1 MSAHEHVRKLLD
13 QLMGTSRDGENK
25 ETLTFTDSRVC
36 RAFLTG
42 LCPHDLFTNTKMDIG
57 ECSKVHSLALR
68 ADYEK
73 AAVSGN
79 YEFEVD
85 ALEQLLYFIKD
96 CDRKIQIAK
105 RRLAETQTDLASNVK
120 ECKLTVRL
128 IPKCH
133 AVSYYFYGLNV
144 SLICMKPQSLIKLEG
159 EINEKLK
166 TVESLGAEGKIE
178 ESMAVLAE
186 IEIIKQDARK
196 EEEAWLSTL
205 PSSAMQQQKLRVCEV
220 CAAYLGLYDNDQR
233 LADHFGGKLHM
244 GFIRVRQRLKELQ
257 EIVGN
262 KDANRDKQR
271 RHRNMRIDNIR
282 TETDD
287 RKNYRRYQNR
297 DDALDRDSR
306 RRRSR
311 SRSSGEFRTYH
322 SSRDK
327 KHSSHNKD
335 KQRSRK
341 RTRSRSRSYDRHRH
355 Y

>member
-25 ETLTFTDSRVC
+25 ETLTFTDPRVC

-105 RRLAETQTDLASNVK
+105 RRLAETQTDLASNV
-120 ECKLTVRL
+120 
-128 IPKCH
+128 
-133 AVSYYFYGLNV
+133 
-144 SLICMKPQSLIKLEG
+144 KPQSLIKLEG

-257 EIVGN
+257 VN
-262 KDANRDKQR
+262 KL
-271 RHRNMRIDNIR
+271 
-282 TETDD
+282 T
-287 RKNYRRYQNR
+287 
-297 DDALDRDSR
+297 
-306 RRRSR
+306 
-311 SRSSGEFRTYH
+311 
-322 SSRDK
+322 
-327 KHSSHNKD
+327 
-335 KQRSRK
+335 
-341 RTRSRSRSYDRHRH
+341 
-355 Y
+355 